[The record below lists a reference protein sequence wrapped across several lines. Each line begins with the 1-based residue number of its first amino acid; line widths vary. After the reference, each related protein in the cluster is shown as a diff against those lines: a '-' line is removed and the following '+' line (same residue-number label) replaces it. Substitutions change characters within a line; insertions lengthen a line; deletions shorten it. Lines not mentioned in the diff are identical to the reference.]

1 MELVLDL
8 ENKVVG
14 WWESRISIERN
25 YQGKVKN
32 LKSNKLGGKIGEGVL
47 NQLEKSGD
55 KKSLNSK
62 I

>member
-14 WWESRISIERN
+14 WWESRISIECN
-25 YQGKVKN
+25 YQGKVEN
-32 LKSNKLGGKIGEGVL
+32 LKSNKLGGEIGEGVL